1 MEQLEGMIFQFH
13 AMSYNQNIT
22 QITLVIYAAAYQS
35 PEQLF
40 PSTRHTA
47 HSIPY
52 QVSQYQ
58 HPYLWT
64 MPLSDHLPQSD
75 GQEAIRTASSKG
87 ILAFFT
93 MVRTSTSIVAKLP
106 ANAE

>member
-64 MPLSDHLPQSD
+64 IRRAGVS
-75 GQEAIRTASSKG
+75 EAIRTASSKG

>member
-13 AMSYNQNIT
+13 AMSYNQNII

-58 HPYLWT
+58 HPYL
-64 MPLSDHLPQSD
+64 
-75 GQEAIRTASSKG
+75 
-87 ILAFFT
+87 
-93 MVRTSTSIVAKLP
+93 
-106 ANAE
+106 

>member
-1 MEQLEGMIFQFH
+1 MEQLESMIFQFH
-13 AMSYNQNIT
+13 AMSYNQNII

-52 QVSQYQ
+52 QEMCIRDSN
-58 HPYLWT
+58 
-64 MPLSDHLPQSD
+64 S
-75 GQEAIRTASSKG
+75 EADFPPIAIS
-87 ILAFFT
+87 
-93 MVRTSTSIVAKLP
+93 MMD
-106 ANAE
+106 

>member
-13 AMSYNQNIT
+13 AMSYNQNIIK
-22 QITLVIYAAAYQS
+22 QIALIIYAAIYQS

-40 PSTRHTA
+40 PSTRHIV

-58 HPYLWT
+58 HLYL
-64 MPLSDHLPQSD
+64 
-75 GQEAIRTASSKG
+75 
-87 ILAFFT
+87 
-93 MVRTSTSIVAKLP
+93 
-106 ANAE
+106 

>member
-75 GQEAIRTASSKG
+75 GQEFRSHTHG
-87 ILAFFT
+87 IFQRNTRLLHHGANQHIHSRQT
-93 MVRTSTSIVAKLP
+93 TS
-106 ANAE
+106 